1 MVEFAVVPGGFL
13 RDGRPHQI
21 LSGALHHFRVRP
33 EQWRHR
39 LRMLRAMGLN
49 CVETY
54 VAWNLHEPAP
64 GRFDF
69 TGIADLSRFLAEA
82 AEEGLDAIVRPGPY
96 ICAEWDNGGLPS
108 WLTGRPGQRIRCHDA
123 AYLAAV
129 DAYFDELI
137 PIVAAH
143 QVTRGGNVLMVQ
155 VENEYG
161 SYGSDRNYLRH
172 LADGLRARGI
182 DVPLF
187 TSDGPEDFML
197 RGGTLP
203 GVPATVNFGAD
214 PEAAFAALREHRPDD
229 PLFCME
235 FWCGWFDHWG
245 DDHVTRAP
253 ADAADV
259 LRRIVQ
265 AGASVNVYM
274 AHGGSNWGVWAGAN
288 RADGHL
294 GALQPTVTSYDY
306 DAPIDER
313 GAPTEKFWLMREV
326 LAAHTG
332 VEPPVVPPPAPLLP
346 AGSVPLTE
354 ALRLFDVLDVVSPKP
369 VRAAMPP
376 SFEELGL
383 VHGLTLY
390 RTELSGPR
398 RAQPLTVD
406 GLADRAHLFVD
417 GVQVGVLTGTGEAV
431 DVAVVGD
438 GTVLDLLVES
448 MGRTNYGPLTGER
461 KGITGGV
468 RHGQQFVHGFTA
480 YPVDVAELSSLP
492 WDAPPAEE
500 PWLPSG
506 GPTFH
511 RGWLDVAAPADTYLA
526 VPEGAKGYVWIN
538 GHLLGR
544 YWAAGPQRTLYVPW
558 PLLRA
563 GRNEVVVLE
572 LDGTAPSTV
581 DLRTA
586 PDLG

>member
-1 MVEFAVVPGGFL
+1 MVELAVVGDGFL
-13 RDGRPHQI
+13 RDGRPHQV

-69 TGIADLSRFLAEA
+69 TGIADLSRFLTEA

-108 WLTGRPGQRIRCHDA
+108 WLTGRPGRRIRCHDA
-123 AYLAAV
+123 DYLAAV
-129 DAYFDELI
+129 DAWFDELI
-137 PIVAAH
+137 PVVAAH
-143 QVTRGGNVLMVQ
+143 QVTRGGNVIMVQ

-161 SYGSDRNYLRH
+161 SYGSDKDYLRH
-172 LADGLRARGI
+172 LADGLRARGV

-197 RGGTLP
+197 GGGTLP
-203 GVPATVNFGAD
+203 GVLATVNFGSD
-214 PEAAFAALREHRPDD
+214 PEGAFAALRRFRPDE

-245 DDHVTRAP
+245 DEHVTRDP

-274 AHGGSNWGVWAGAN
+274 AHGGSNWGGWAGAN

-294 GALQPTVTSYDY
+294 GALQPDVTSYDY

-313 GAPTEKFWLMREV
+313 GAPTEKFWLMRDV
-326 LAAHTG
+326 LTAHTG
-332 VEPPVVPPPAPLLP
+332 VEPPPVPPAAPLLP
-346 AGSVPLTE
+346 AGQVALTE
-354 ALRLFDVLDVVSPKP
+354 SLRLFGVLDVLSPAP

-390 RTELSGPR
+390 RAELPGPR
-398 RAQPLTVD
+398 QAYPLTVD

-417 GVQVGVLTGTGEAV
+417 GALAAVLTETGDAAE
-431 DVAVVGD
+431 VAVP
-438 GTVLDLLVES
+438 GTRATVDLLVES
-448 MGRTNYGPLTGER
+448 MGRTNYGPLVGER
-461 KGITGGV
+461 KGITGAV
-468 RHGQQFVHGFTA
+468 RHAQQFVHGFTA
-480 YPVDVAELSSLP
+480 YPMDLMEPPPLP
-492 WDAPPAEE
+492 WGAAPTGDAT
-500 PWLPSG
+500 LPSG

-511 RGWLDVAAPADTYLA
+511 RGWLDVTAPADTYLS
-526 VPEGAKGYVWIN
+526 VPGGTKGYLWIN

-544 YWAAGPQRTLYVPW
+544 YWSAGPQRTLHVPW

-563 GRNEVVVLE
+563 GRNEVLVLE

-581 DLRTA
+581 DLHMA